1 MKERNK
7 IYPLH
12 EMLPGERFYFA
23 RDRKK
28 VVWQLSDTIPFE
40 IKKQAGYSVK
50 YANCRKGSASIFS
63 NEQFKANSHSVIY
76 LRNQ

>member
-23 RDRKK
+23 RDR
-28 VVWQLSDTIPFE
+28 E
-40 IKKQAGYSVK
+40 IKKQAGYNVK